1 MRGERPR
8 RSSSCAM
15 RTRTRRPQGLVG
27 ARRASLGMPL
37 VCRLPT
43 CKTRCGARKTRRM
56 CRPEG
61 PQALRSL
68 RPAAPRL
75 STRLLPGCGGEAAAR
90 RTRWTFGSCKRP
102 FGVAGRLGGG
112 GGRGAPRRN
121 VYSRPVGAQCGGMPR
136 CCSREASGWT
146 WRDGRNERTDY
157 WNPGGQAVVD
167 NVVDNRKT
175 QGAHVSAAMI
185 PFSERLG
192 QWLNTLPPY
201 VCVLSL
207 ILIIGALH
215 LDGIQCLIERVT
227 GE

>member
-1 MRGERPR
+1 MPLRLGEQQQRRGLAHARLRAKPRGE
-8 RSSSCAM
+8 
-15 RTRTRRPQGLVG
+15 
-27 ARRASLGMPL
+27 AR
-37 VCRLPT
+37 
-43 CKTRCGARKTRRM
+43 
-56 CRPEG
+56 
-61 PQALRSL
+61 
-68 RPAAPRL
+68 
-75 STRLLPGCGGEAAAR
+75 
-90 RTRWTFGSCKRP
+90 
-102 FGVAGRLGGG
+102 
-112 GGRGAPRRN
+112 RGAPRQHVRHARRERRLRLPAVEPRDAGHGVARRRRRNGRLESPRVAWPRRERRLAAGAAAPLSLRRRGVRRRN